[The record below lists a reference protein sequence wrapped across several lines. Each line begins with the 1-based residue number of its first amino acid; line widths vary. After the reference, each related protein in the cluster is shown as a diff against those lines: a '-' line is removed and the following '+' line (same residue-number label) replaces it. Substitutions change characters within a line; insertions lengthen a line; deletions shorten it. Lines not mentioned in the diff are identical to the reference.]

1 MTDRTPIPPAEFA
14 GAVDRL
20 DRDALAEFVGR
31 LEVATSDD
39 ATVDVEPPIVTV
51 REGDS
56 ERRVV
61 VTPDEIDA
69 EDVGADVA
77 DADAVVVGPTGPT
90 GGIAAEV
97 QTPDDLRRRLLYALP
112 PDTAESV
119 AAEWLGVP
127 ARAASYEQS
136 AGEGAGDAPEPAS
149 EPGGNGSEPRPP
161 TGSPATTGE
170 RGWVPGETDQ
180 SRADNGP
187 GDPDPST
194 GTSTPNRGPD
204 RLGSTGGSRSMGSP
218 SVAQTT
224 LVVAVVAVLLGG
236 VGSVVYVAELS
247 PDGDAGAFADTVA
260 VETDGLSESDI
271 RRRSR
276 GSIDESGAVTSPE
289 TTGTPP
295 SAGGG
300 TGMPSA
306 TDGVEPNRNVRP
318 VPTCNRSPLLVVQ
331 IQVNALQY
339 NNNTTNDGIRTVRRF
354 ASPQNRQA
362 IETFDEFVRTIQN
375 PLYNPLLSYDSV
387 EYTPSQSSGDYAQIR
402 VVTREN
408 DSVTGQYY
416 FRLRQVEGGQ
426 YDGCWMTDAVVR
438 SPPTANTSEAVVAHP
453 VGVPV
458 SA

>member
-14 GAVDRL
+14 DAVDRL

-31 LEVATSDD
+31 LEAATSED

-51 REGDS
+51 REGDT

-61 VTPDEIDA
+61 VAPDEIDA
-69 EDVGADVA
+69 EDVGADG
-77 DADAVVVGPTGPT
+77 ADAVVVGSTGPT

-119 AAEWLGVP
+119 AEWLGVP

-149 EPGGNGSEPRPP
+149 DPGGNGSEPPPP
-161 TGSPATTGE
+161 TGSPDTTGE
-170 RGWVPGETDQ
+170 RGGVPGETDQ
-180 SRADNGP
+180 SPADNGP
-187 GDPDPST
+187 GGPDPST
-194 GTSTPNRGPD
+194 GTSTPNGGPD

-218 SVAQTT
+218 SAAQTT

-276 GSIDESGAVTSPE
+276 GPIDESGAVTSPE

-295 SAGGG
+295 SGGGG

-318 VPTCNRSPLLVVQ
+318 VLTCNRSPLLVVQ
-331 IQVNALQY
+331 IQMNALQY

-375 PLYNPLLSYDSV
+375 PMYNPLLSYDSV

-426 YDGCWMTDAVVR
+426 YDGCWMTDAVV
-438 SPPTANTSEAVVAHP
+438 ATSQVTNDSGLTVAHP
-453 VGVPV
+453 EGRPTA
-458 SA
+458 S